1 MLRVH
6 ICLST
11 ARFSSFAPS
20 SVSEPAKVVTH
31 NYEER
36 TNLGGRK
43 QIKVKNIF
51 IKCLVTDD
59 VDAMAKKSLEDGQ
72 TAMMMSRASQ
82 FA

>member
-6 ICLST
+6 ICLT
-11 ARFSSFAPS
+11 AARFSSFAPS

-31 NYEER
+31 DYEEG

-43 QIKVKNIF
+43 QIKMKNIF

-59 VDAMAKKSLEDGQ
+59 VDAINKDGNEE
-72 TAMMMSRASQ
+72 S
-82 FA
+82 